1 MSKTAKPTPS
11 ILPAFNLVS
20 AGMKLVKLH
29 PYEKRPIGEK
39 WNTNS
44 NIFATKGAFDFNATG
59 YGLPLAIN
67 GLVSIDPDNEELA
80 AKGLAALGFDLE
92 ELMSAGVRTTS
103 TRPDSGGRSTFA
115 DPQGLRWLKFSSP
128 ETATVLELRATSSNL
143 QDVVAGAV
151 YRKNE
156 SKDKDGEPDWHY
168 YQQDYANGK
177 THVDAKDTLLPTEFE
192 SFWRR
197 CAEDVEF
204 YRKAQ
209 RRFFE
214 AIGVKAHLAVS
225 SGSVDGKLILAFG
238 SAHRGVFNRSH
249 SVEEILER
257 HQYTQSVDGRYA
269 PPTATGAP
277 AVRPILNKDGLWQ
290 SDHASDPLHGTFD
303 AWTAHVQLDHDGDL
317 DAAEAEA
324 QAQRDA
330 EAIKD
335 FQMLAPD
342 ENLLVLPAFERN
354 GKGKI
359 IANRNNLMLA
369 LKADQICGMNIA
381 LDTFTGSVAID
392 DQGSSAW
399 RAFTDADYSEL
410 ALRLESGQN
419 DFVSIPSPILREM
432 VYYVASVRSVD
443 SARVWLDGL
452 RWDGAPRIEQSMIK
466 YFGAQDSPYIRAV
479 GAYLFTALAGRVID
493 AGVQADMVVA
503 VVGAQGAKK
512 STTVAS
518 IAPTPSTFMEL
529 DLSEKDADLARKMR
543 GKLVIELG
551 ELVGMG
557 RKAKEELKAFITRKH
572 ELWIP
577 KFKEFEQSYPRR
589 NVFIATTNTAQFL
602 SDETGNR
609 RWLPFDCGEC
619 APEAMAHDRE
629 QLWAEGAAIYQRSG
643 IAWQDAQRLAV
654 GEHDQY
660 VEHDGWTDQVCNYL
674 NTSGVGLGG
683 EVLLPPIERGS
694 VTVTEI
700 LAGALDIRGG
710 HQSNHHSQRVQRIL
724 RQNGWVSS
732 GKAVRVTTDEGTTNR
747 AKYWTPKS
755 PK

>member
-1 MSKTAKPTPS
+1 MSTTAKPTPS
-11 ILPAFNLVS
+11 IVPALNLVS

-29 PYEKRPIGEK
+29 PYEKRPMGEK

-44 NIFATKGAFDFNATG
+44 DIFVTVATFDHKATG
-59 YGLPLAIN
+59 YGLPLVIN
-67 GLVSIDPDNEELA
+67 GLVSIDPDNVELA
-80 AKGLAALGFDLE
+80 AKGLAAIGFDLE

-103 TRPDSGGRSTFA
+103 TRPQSGGRSTFA
-115 DPQGLRWLKFSSP
+115 DPQGLRWLKFSSKD
-128 ETATVLELRATSSNL
+128 TGTVLELRATSMNL

-151 YRKNE
+151 YR
-156 SKDKDGEPDWHY
+156 SKDGEHY
-168 YQQDYANGK
+168 YKQEYVNGK
-177 THVDAKDTLLPTEFE
+177 THADAKDTPLPKDFE
-192 SFWRR
+192 AFWRK
-197 CAEDVEF
+197 CSEDVEF
-204 YRKAQ
+204 YREAQ
-209 RRFFE
+209 RVFFE
-214 AIGVKAHLAVS
+214 AIGVKPHLAVS
-225 SGSVDGKLILAFG
+225 SGSVDGKLSLAHA
-238 SAHRGVFNRSH
+238 SQHRGAFNRAH

-257 HQYTQSVDGRYA
+257 HGYSQSVDGRYA

-277 AVRPILNKDGLWQ
+277 AVRLIPNKDGLWQ

-303 AWTAHVQLDHDGDL
+303 AWIAHVQLDHDGDL

-324 QAQRDA
+324 HAQREA
-330 EAIKD
+330 KAIKD
-335 FQMLAPD
+335 FQVLAPD
-342 ENLLVLPAFERN
+342 ESLLVLPAFERN
-354 GKGKI
+354 GKSKI

-369 LKADQICGMNIA
+369 LKADQICGMKIG
-381 LDTFTGSVAID
+381 LDTFTGNVAID
-392 DQGSSAW
+392 DHGSGAW

-419 DFVSIPSPILREM
+419 GFVSIPSPILREM

-479 GAYLFTALAGRVID
+479 GTYLFTALAGRVID

-629 QLWAEGAAIYQRSG
+629 QLWAEGAVSYRRSG

-674 NTSGVGLGG
+674 NTSGVGLDG
-683 EVLLPPIERGS
+683 EVLLSPIERGS